1 MGETFSKSRLA
12 VTVTR
17 KNNMKKY
24 ISIIAI
30 IAATA
35 TAFAQQA
42 APAPAPTPQTF
53 VLGEVVQYQGRPHR
67 VVLEPIVQTVV
78 AAPVAAAPVAVVAPA
93 TVQYVQPVAAHAPAP
108 SNGAGKYVQDVV
120 VTGAGGAA
128 QGAILGAVT
137 GRNVGKEALGMAGG
151 AAGGKVV
158 TDVIGGFFR
167 R

>member
-1 MGETFSKSRLA
+1 MGETFSKSGLA
-12 VTVTR
+12 VQVTR

-24 ISIIAI
+24 ITIIAI
-30 IAATA
+30 IAATV
-35 TAFAQQA
+35 TSFAQQA
-42 APAPAPTPQTF
+42 APASAPAPQTF

-67 VVLEPIVQTVV
+67 VVLEPIVQTVAV
-78 AAPVAAAPVAVVAPA
+78 APVAAAPVAVAAPA
-93 TVQYVQPVAAHAPAP
+93 AVQYVQPVAAPAP

-158 TDVIGGFFR
+158 TDVIGGFLR

>member
-1 MGETFSKSRLA
+1 
-12 VTVTR
+12 
-17 KNNMKKY
+17 MKKY
-24 ISIIAI
+24 YSIIAI
-30 IAATA
+30 MAAA
-35 TAFAQQA
+35 VTAFAQQA
-42 APAPAPTPQTF
+42 PAPAPAPQTF

-78 AAPVAAAPVAVVAPA
+78 AAPVAAAPVAVAAPA
-93 TVQYVQPVAAHAPAP
+93 AVQYVQPVAASAPAP

-158 TDVIGGFFR
+158 TDVIGGFLR

>member
-1 MGETFSKSRLA
+1 
-12 VTVTR
+12 
-17 KNNMKKY
+17 MKKY
-24 ISIIAI
+24 ITIIAI

-42 APAPAPTPQTF
+42 APAPAPQTF